1 MGWDE
6 SDFEAKADLSAFMK
20 GLAERGWTDATPRR
34 GDLARCDPGS
44 GACDDA
50 RPAARRF
57 GIMTPLFDLTEV
69 VHAAQEVCPRDLRPM
84 PFQGVAESV
93 LLQQRAHRGVVALA
107 RRCIGN
113 ALRLGSCIHQTG
125 TDHLGPLPPRFRA
138 AGLDGFPGFTGC
150 LHGAVAI
157 LVPYRHGFTLIVRA
171 SCGRFMLLTMTVE
184 AKIKVITCWSL
195 SDRTNRKGDLPDGE
209 ADQRSD

>member
-1 MGWDE
+1 VIRV
-6 SDFEAKADLSAFMK
+6 AV
-20 GLAERGWTDATPRR
+20 LAMTLDRQQDA
-34 GDLARCDPGS
+34 G
-44 GACDDA
+44 
-50 RPAARRF
+50 F

-125 TDHLGPLPPRFRA
+125 TDHLGHFAR
-138 AGLDGFPGFTGC
+138 
-150 LHGAVAI
+150 
-157 LVPYRHGFTLIVRA
+157 
-171 SCGRFMLLTMTVE
+171 
-184 AKIKVITCWSL
+184 WS
-195 SDRTNRKGDLPDGE
+195 
-209 ADQRSD
+209 